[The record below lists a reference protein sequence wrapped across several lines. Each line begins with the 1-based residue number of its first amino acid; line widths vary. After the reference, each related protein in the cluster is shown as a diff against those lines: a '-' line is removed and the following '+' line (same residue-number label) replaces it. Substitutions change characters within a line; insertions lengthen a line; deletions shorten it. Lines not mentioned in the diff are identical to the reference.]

1 MNKNHKEIEKT
12 KISHE
17 QKAFQELRKTYTQA
31 LADTKQMVK
40 KLQEDVNILESSNL
54 GDKSILQSRIY
65 QLNYQKAMEEQ
76 LTAIM
81 DVVNSKNVTNVQTFL
96 TKMYQ
101 DSYLGVNYNLQKSGI
116 PIIMPINPSL
126 IVKSINTP
134 TNKLKFSETLYK
146 RTDELKKAYKEEIS
160 RGIATGKGYKEIAKQ
175 LDAKTKIGFNN
186 AFRIARTE
194 GGRVSSEASMTA
206 MRDAKAKGA
215 DIVKQW
221 LATLDMRTRDT
232 HGKLDGQIREIDED
246 FEIDGYKAQCPH
258 GFGYPEMDINCR
270 CAVLSVPRWDIEDS
284 NIRYDD
290 KHGCLIEAKNY
301 DDWKKGYFVKL
312 EENPEVTKVILEAE
326 KRIKGYQS
334 YKTVIKEVSDK
345 VDEALGKEVIYNQIS
360 QDQYTEL
367 SEKCEMINQ
376 ENIELINDIYV
387 KQYESTIINDMFREF
402 GDEAYEEFKKAGRYD
417 FYDVS
422 KALDKA
428 TNSYQLEENI
438 RAYRYVLNDYIEN
451 VYNINPEFVEELDLI
466 VEGLQG
472 YVGSVIEAN
481 GFTSTST
488 SLRNNEFT
496 EYPVLMVLDIDEGFT
511 GYFANNVDESEL
523 ILPRNTKMELIDVD
537 IDEVDGVEKL
547 VFHYKVVK

>member
-206 MRDAKAKGA
+206 MRDARTKGA

-232 HGKLDGQIREIDED
+232 HGRLDGQIREIDEP
-246 FEIDGYKAQCPH
+246 FKMDGYEAQCPH

-270 CAVLSVPRWDIEDS
+270 CAVLSVPRWDIEGFDV
-284 NIRYDD
+284 RYDEAN
-290 KHGCLIEAKNY
+290 HGLIECQNY
-301 DDWKKGYFVKL
+301 QDWKNKYYIRL
-312 EENPEVTKVILEAE
+312 EENNKVKEIMEQAESRIASYGLTKEE
-326 KRIKGYQS
+326 KSAIITYVSSAS
-334 YKTVIKEVSDK
+334 Y
-345 VDEALGKEVIYNQIS
+345 
-360 QDQYTEL
+360 
-367 SEKCEMINQ
+367 M
-376 ENIELINDIYV
+376 
-387 KQYESTIINDMFREF
+387 INDMLRRDMKLT
-402 GDEAYEEFKKAGRYD
+402 GMMANLSRNL
-417 FYDVS
+417 S
-422 KALDKA
+422 KALEKMPSYKGTVNRSLFFYDEQIKQEFIDSLKEKEITFKSFLSASKEVYDDGDDIRLIIKSKNGKDLTALNENEKEVLFDK
-428 TNSYQLEENI
+428 NSK
-438 RAYRYVLNDYIEN
+438 
-451 VYNINPEFVEELDLI
+451 F
-466 VEGLQG
+466 
-472 YVGSVIEAN
+472 
-481 GFTSTST
+481 
-488 SLRNNEFT
+488 
-496 EYPVLMVLDIDEGFT
+496 
-511 GYFANNVDESEL
+511 
-523 ILPRNTKMELIDVD
+523 
-537 IDEVDGVEKL
+537 KL
-547 VFHYKVVK
+547 VKSYEKDGKLFFELKEL